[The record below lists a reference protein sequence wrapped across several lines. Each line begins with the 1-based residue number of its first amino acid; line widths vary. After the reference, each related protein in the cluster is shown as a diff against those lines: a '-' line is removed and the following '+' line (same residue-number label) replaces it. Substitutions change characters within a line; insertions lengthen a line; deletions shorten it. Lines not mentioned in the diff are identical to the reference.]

1 MSEPFMG
8 EIKIISWNFPP
19 KGWAFC
25 NGQLMQINQ
34 NQALFSILGT
44 TYGGDGRT
52 TFALPNL
59 QGRMPV
65 YVGNG
70 IALGEL
76 GGETAHT
83 VNISEMP
90 AHNHVMAGD
99 GVTADTSNS
108 NTPNPAGKVL
118 GQSAGTGGTPT
129 QPFGANIYNSANA
142 NSSLAPQCVSNS
154 GGSQP
159 HENMSPYLVLNFI
172 IALQGIFP
180 SRN

>member
-1 MSEPFMG
+1 MSEPFLG

-19 KGWAFC
+19 KGWTFC
-25 NGQLMQINQ
+25 NGQLQPINQ

-65 YVGNG
+65 HVGDG

-76 GGETAHT
+76 GGESAHT
-83 VNISEMP
+83 LNISEIP
-90 AHNHVMAGD
+90 AHTHVPVGSPN
-99 GVTADTSNS
+99 TASATGPTANLWAAK
-108 NTPNPAGKVL
+108 TTNPY
-118 GQSAGTGGTPT
+118 TGSP
-129 QPFGANIYNSANA
+129 NSAMKPA
-142 NSSLAPQCVSNS
+142 CIAAT

-159 HENMSPYLVLNFI
+159 HENMSPYLVLNFV

-180 SRN
+180 SQN